1 MLLERVEI
9 VGFRGINRLSLML
22 EQNNVLIGE
31 NAWGKSSLLD
41 ALTLLL
47 SPEFDLYH
55 FVRDD
60 FWFPPGDIQG
70 REHHLHIILTF
81 RETEPGRHRVR
92 RFRPLQRCWVPCDD
106 GYHRVFYRLEGE
118 LAEDDSVMTLRSFID
133 GEGEAL
139 VLEEIDELARH
150 LVRLMPVLRLRDARF
165 MRRIHNGTVPHS
177 PQIEIT
183 ARQLDFL
190 SRELV
195 SHPQNLSDGQIRQ
208 GLSAMVQL
216 LEHYFAEQSSA
227 QTRHRLM
234 RRRSHD
240 EQRSWRYLDIINRMI
255 DKPGGRSH
263 RVILL
268 GLFATLLQAKGTVRL
283 DRDARPLLLIEDP
296 ETRLHPIMLSVAW
309 HLLNLLPLQR
319 VTTTNSGELLSLTP
333 VEQVCRLVRESTRVS
348 AWRLGPGGMNAEE
361 SRRIAFHIRF
371 NRASSL
377 FARCWLLV
385 EGETETWVINE
396 LARQCGHHFD
406 AEGVKVIEFAQSGLK
421 PLIKFARRMGIQW
434 HVLVDGDGEDSALL
448 KRALAGMID
457 LMPASMALLAPNVN
471 SYRRFQPG
479 MYVPTQASWGHNNR
493 TVALR
498 IPCGER
504 QNHRVEYRVAGADAN
519 PYLVMAAIFAGI
531 LHGLDNPQLPLQEE
545 VEGNGL
551 EQEGLPFPIRQSDAL
566 WEFMQNDHLRERL
579 GERFCH
585 VFHACK
591 HDELLQ
597 FERLITETEIEWMLK
612 NA

>member
-47 SPEFDLYH
+47 SPEFELYH

-60 FWFPPGDIQG
+60 FWFPPGDVQG

-81 RETEPGRHRVR
+81 RESEPGHHRVR
-92 RFRPLQRCWVPCDD
+92 RFRPLSSSWVPCDD
-106 GYHRVFYRLEGE
+106 GYQRIFYRLEGE
-118 LAEDDSVMTLRSFID
+118 LADDGSVMTLRTFID
-133 GEGEAL
+133 GKGEAL
-139 VLEEIDELARH
+139 ELEDIDEIVRH

-165 MRRIHNGTVPHS
+165 MRRIHNDSVPHS

-183 ARQLDFL
+183 ARQLDYL

-195 SHPQNLSDGQIRQ
+195 SHPQNLTDGQIRQ

-227 QTRHRLM
+227 QSRNRLM
-234 RRRSHD
+234 RRHSHD

-268 GLFATLLQAKGTVRL
+268 GLFSTLLQAKGTVRL

-333 VEQVCRLVRESTRVS
+333 VEHVCRLVRESSRVS
-348 AWRLGPGGMNAEE
+348 AWRLGPGGMNAED

-434 HVLVDGDGEDSALL
+434 HVLVDGDEAGKKYAATVRSLLNDDRDLERDHLTTLPALDMEHFMYRQGFNDVYHRVAQLPPNVPMNMRRVITKAIHRSSKPDLAIEVAMEAGRRGVESVPALL
-448 KRALAGMID
+448 KKMFSRVLWLARGRAD
-457 LMPASMALLAPNVN
+457 
-471 SYRRFQPG
+471 
-479 MYVPTQASWGHNNR
+479 
-493 TVALR
+493 
-498 IPCGER
+498 
-504 QNHRVEYRVAGADAN
+504 
-519 PYLVMAAIFAGI
+519 
-531 LHGLDNPQLPLQEE
+531 
-545 VEGNGL
+545 
-551 EQEGLPFPIRQSDAL
+551 
-566 WEFMQNDHLRERL
+566 
-579 GERFCH
+579 
-585 VFHACK
+585 
-591 HDELLQ
+591 
-597 FERLITETEIEWMLK
+597 
-612 NA
+612 

>member
-118 LAEDDSVMTLRSFID
+118 LADDDSVMTLRSFID

-139 VLEEIDELARH
+139 AVEDIDDLARH

-195 SHPQNLSDGQIRQ
+195 SHPQNLSDGQIRE

-268 GLFATLLQAKGTVRL
+268 GLFSTLLQAKGTVRL

-333 VEQVCRLVRESTRVS
+333 VEQVCRLVRESSRVS
-348 AWRLGPGGMNAEE
+348 AWRLGPGGMNAED

-434 HVLVDGDGEDSALL
+434 HVLVDGDEAGKKYAATVLGLLNNDRELERDHLTSLPAMDMEHFMYRQGFDDVYHRVAQIPDNVPMNMRRVITKAIHRSSKPDLAIEVAMEAGRRGVDAVPTLL
-448 KRALAGMID
+448 KKMFSRLLWLARGRAD
-457 LMPASMALLAPNVN
+457 
-471 SYRRFQPG
+471 
-479 MYVPTQASWGHNNR
+479 
-493 TVALR
+493 
-498 IPCGER
+498 
-504 QNHRVEYRVAGADAN
+504 
-519 PYLVMAAIFAGI
+519 
-531 LHGLDNPQLPLQEE
+531 
-545 VEGNGL
+545 
-551 EQEGLPFPIRQSDAL
+551 
-566 WEFMQNDHLRERL
+566 
-579 GERFCH
+579 
-585 VFHACK
+585 
-591 HDELLQ
+591 
-597 FERLITETEIEWMLK
+597 
-612 NA
+612 

>member
-106 GYHRVFYRLEGE
+106 GYHREFYRLEGE

-434 HVLVDGDGEDSALL
+434 HVLVDGDEAGKKYAATVRGLLNNDRELERDHLTSLPALDMEHFMYRQGFDDVYHRVAQIPDNVPMNMRRVITKAIHRSSKPDLAIEVAMEAGRRGVDAVPTLL
-448 KRALAGMID
+448 KKMFSRVLWLARGRAD
-457 LMPASMALLAPNVN
+457 
-471 SYRRFQPG
+471 
-479 MYVPTQASWGHNNR
+479 
-493 TVALR
+493 
-498 IPCGER
+498 
-504 QNHRVEYRVAGADAN
+504 
-519 PYLVMAAIFAGI
+519 
-531 LHGLDNPQLPLQEE
+531 
-545 VEGNGL
+545 
-551 EQEGLPFPIRQSDAL
+551 
-566 WEFMQNDHLRERL
+566 
-579 GERFCH
+579 
-585 VFHACK
+585 
-591 HDELLQ
+591 
-597 FERLITETEIEWMLK
+597 
-612 NA
+612 

>member
-60 FWFPPGDIQG
+60 FWFPAGDIQG

-118 LAEDDSVMTLRSFID
+118 LADDDSVMTLRSFID

-139 VLEEIDELARH
+139 ALEDIDELARH

-319 VTTTNSGELLSLTP
+319 MTTTNSGELLSLTP
-333 VEQVCRLVRESTRVS
+333 VEQVCRLVRESSRVS

-434 HVLVDGDGEDSALL
+434 HVLVDGDEAGKKYAATVRGLLNNDRELERDHLTSLPALDMEHFMYRQGFDDVYHRVAQIPDNVPMNMRRVITKAIHRSSKPDLAIEVAMEAGRRGVDAVPTLL
-448 KRALAGMID
+448 KKMFSRVLWLARGRAD
-457 LMPASMALLAPNVN
+457 
-471 SYRRFQPG
+471 
-479 MYVPTQASWGHNNR
+479 
-493 TVALR
+493 
-498 IPCGER
+498 
-504 QNHRVEYRVAGADAN
+504 
-519 PYLVMAAIFAGI
+519 
-531 LHGLDNPQLPLQEE
+531 
-545 VEGNGL
+545 
-551 EQEGLPFPIRQSDAL
+551 
-566 WEFMQNDHLRERL
+566 
-579 GERFCH
+579 
-585 VFHACK
+585 
-591 HDELLQ
+591 
-597 FERLITETEIEWMLK
+597 
-612 NA
+612 

>member
-60 FWFPPGDIQG
+60 FWFPAGDIQG

-92 RFRPLQRCWVPCDD
+92 RFRPLQRCWVPCGD

-118 LAEDDSVMTLRSFID
+118 LADDDSVMTLRSFID

-139 VLEEIDELARH
+139 ALEDIDELARH

-195 SHPQNLSDGQIRQ
+195 SHPQNLSDGQIRE

-333 VEQVCRLVRESTRVS
+333 VEQVCRLVRESARVS

-434 HVLVDGDGEDSALL
+434 HVLVDGDEAGKKYAATVRGLLNNDRELERDHLTTLPALDMEHFMYRQGFDDVYHRVAQIPDNVPMNMRRVITKAIHRSSKPDLAIEVAMEAGRRGVDAVPTLL
-448 KRALAGMID
+448 KKMFSRVLWLARGRAD
-457 LMPASMALLAPNVN
+457 
-471 SYRRFQPG
+471 
-479 MYVPTQASWGHNNR
+479 
-493 TVALR
+493 
-498 IPCGER
+498 
-504 QNHRVEYRVAGADAN
+504 
-519 PYLVMAAIFAGI
+519 
-531 LHGLDNPQLPLQEE
+531 
-545 VEGNGL
+545 
-551 EQEGLPFPIRQSDAL
+551 
-566 WEFMQNDHLRERL
+566 
-579 GERFCH
+579 
-585 VFHACK
+585 
-591 HDELLQ
+591 
-597 FERLITETEIEWMLK
+597 
-612 NA
+612 

>member
-118 LAEDDSVMTLRSFID
+118 LADDDSVMTLRSFID

-139 VLEEIDELARH
+139 AVEDIDDLARH

-195 SHPQNLSDGQIRQ
+195 SHPQNLSDGQIRE

-268 GLFATLLQAKGTVRL
+268 GLFSTLLQAKGTVRL

-333 VEQVCRLVRESTRVS
+333 VEQVCRLVRESSRVS
-348 AWRLGPGGMNAEE
+348 AWRLGPGGMNAED

-434 HVLVDGDGEDSALL
+434 HVLVDGDEAGKKYAATVLGLLNNDRELERDHLTSLPAMDMEHFMYRQGFDDVYHRVAQIPDNVPMNMRRVITKAIHRSSKPDLAIEVAMEAGRRGVDAVPTLL
-448 KRALAGMID
+448 KKMFSRVLWLARG
-457 LMPASMALLAPNVN
+457 
-471 SYRRFQPG
+471 
-479 MYVPTQASWGHNNR
+479 R
-493 TVALR
+493 T
-498 IPCGER
+498 
-504 QNHRVEYRVAGADAN
+504 D
-519 PYLVMAAIFAGI
+519 
-531 LHGLDNPQLPLQEE
+531 
-545 VEGNGL
+545 
-551 EQEGLPFPIRQSDAL
+551 
-566 WEFMQNDHLRERL
+566 
-579 GERFCH
+579 
-585 VFHACK
+585 
-591 HDELLQ
+591 
-597 FERLITETEIEWMLK
+597 
-612 NA
+612 

>member
-333 VEQVCRLVRESTRVS
+333 VEQVCRLVRESSRVS

-434 HVLVDGDGEDSALL
+434 HVLVDGDEAGKKYAATVRGLLNNDRELERDHLTTLPALDMEHFMYRQGFDDVYHRVAQIPDNVPMNMRRVITKAIHRSSKPDLAIEVAMEAGRRGVDAVPTLL
-448 KRALAGMID
+448 KKMFSRVLWLARGRAD
-457 LMPASMALLAPNVN
+457 
-471 SYRRFQPG
+471 
-479 MYVPTQASWGHNNR
+479 
-493 TVALR
+493 
-498 IPCGER
+498 
-504 QNHRVEYRVAGADAN
+504 
-519 PYLVMAAIFAGI
+519 
-531 LHGLDNPQLPLQEE
+531 
-545 VEGNGL
+545 
-551 EQEGLPFPIRQSDAL
+551 
-566 WEFMQNDHLRERL
+566 
-579 GERFCH
+579 
-585 VFHACK
+585 
-591 HDELLQ
+591 
-597 FERLITETEIEWMLK
+597 
-612 NA
+612 

>member
-434 HVLVDGDGEDSALL
+434 HVLVDGDEAGKKYTATVRGLLNNDRELERDHLTSLPALDMEHFMYRQGFDDVYHRVAQIPDNVPMNMRRVITKAIHRSSKPDLAIEVAMEAGRRGVDAVPTLL
-448 KRALAGMID
+448 KKMFSRVLWLARGRAD
-457 LMPASMALLAPNVN
+457 
-471 SYRRFQPG
+471 
-479 MYVPTQASWGHNNR
+479 
-493 TVALR
+493 
-498 IPCGER
+498 
-504 QNHRVEYRVAGADAN
+504 
-519 PYLVMAAIFAGI
+519 
-531 LHGLDNPQLPLQEE
+531 
-545 VEGNGL
+545 
-551 EQEGLPFPIRQSDAL
+551 
-566 WEFMQNDHLRERL
+566 
-579 GERFCH
+579 
-585 VFHACK
+585 
-591 HDELLQ
+591 
-597 FERLITETEIEWMLK
+597 
-612 NA
+612 

>member
-377 FARCWLLV
+377 FARCWRLV

-434 HVLVDGDGEDSALL
+434 HVLVDGDEAGKKYAATVRGLLNNDRELERDHLTSLPALDMEHFMYRQGFDDVYHRVAQIPDNVPMNMRRVITKAIHRSSKPDLAIEVAMEAGRRGVDAVPTLL
-448 KRALAGMID
+448 KKMFSRVLWLARGRAD
-457 LMPASMALLAPNVN
+457 
-471 SYRRFQPG
+471 
-479 MYVPTQASWGHNNR
+479 
-493 TVALR
+493 
-498 IPCGER
+498 
-504 QNHRVEYRVAGADAN
+504 
-519 PYLVMAAIFAGI
+519 
-531 LHGLDNPQLPLQEE
+531 
-545 VEGNGL
+545 
-551 EQEGLPFPIRQSDAL
+551 
-566 WEFMQNDHLRERL
+566 
-579 GERFCH
+579 
-585 VFHACK
+585 
-591 HDELLQ
+591 
-597 FERLITETEIEWMLK
+597 
-612 NA
+612 

>member
-118 LAEDDSVMTLRSFID
+118 LADDDSVMTLRSFID

-139 VLEEIDELARH
+139 AVEDIDDLARH

-177 PQIEIT
+177 PQIELT

-195 SHPQNLSDGQIRQ
+195 SHPQNLSDGQIRE

-268 GLFATLLQAKGTVRL
+268 GLFSTLLQAKGTVRL

-333 VEQVCRLVRESTRVS
+333 VEQVCRLVRESSRVS
-348 AWRLGPGGMNAEE
+348 AWRLGPGGMNAED

-434 HVLVDGDGEDSALL
+434 HVLVDGDEAGKKYAATVLGLLNNDRELERDHLTSLPAMDMEHFMYRQGFDDVYHRVAQIPDNVPMNMRRVITKAIHRSSKPDLAIEVAMEAGRRGVDAVPTLL
-448 KRALAGMID
+448 KKMFSRVLWLARGRAD
-457 LMPASMALLAPNVN
+457 
-471 SYRRFQPG
+471 
-479 MYVPTQASWGHNNR
+479 
-493 TVALR
+493 
-498 IPCGER
+498 
-504 QNHRVEYRVAGADAN
+504 
-519 PYLVMAAIFAGI
+519 
-531 LHGLDNPQLPLQEE
+531 
-545 VEGNGL
+545 
-551 EQEGLPFPIRQSDAL
+551 
-566 WEFMQNDHLRERL
+566 
-579 GERFCH
+579 
-585 VFHACK
+585 
-591 HDELLQ
+591 
-597 FERLITETEIEWMLK
+597 
-612 NA
+612 

>member
-92 RFRPLQRCWVPCDD
+92 RFRPLQRCWVPCED

-434 HVLVDGDGEDSALL
+434 HVLVDGDEAGKKYAATVRGLLNNDRELERDHLTSLPALDMEHFMYRQGFDDVYHRVAQIPDNVPMNMRRVITKAIHRSSKPDLAIEVAMEAGRRGVDDVPTLL
-448 KRALAGMID
+448 KKMFSRVLWLARGRAD
-457 LMPASMALLAPNVN
+457 
-471 SYRRFQPG
+471 
-479 MYVPTQASWGHNNR
+479 
-493 TVALR
+493 
-498 IPCGER
+498 
-504 QNHRVEYRVAGADAN
+504 
-519 PYLVMAAIFAGI
+519 
-531 LHGLDNPQLPLQEE
+531 
-545 VEGNGL
+545 
-551 EQEGLPFPIRQSDAL
+551 
-566 WEFMQNDHLRERL
+566 
-579 GERFCH
+579 
-585 VFHACK
+585 
-591 HDELLQ
+591 
-597 FERLITETEIEWMLK
+597 
-612 NA
+612 

>member
-434 HVLVDGDGEDSALL
+434 HVLVDGDEAGKKYAATVRGLLNNDRELERDHLTSLPALDMEHFMYRQGFDDVYHRVAQIPDNVPVNMRRVITKAIHRSSKPDLAIEVAMEAGRRGVDAVPTLL
-448 KRALAGMID
+448 KKMFSRVLWLARGRAD
-457 LMPASMALLAPNVN
+457 
-471 SYRRFQPG
+471 
-479 MYVPTQASWGHNNR
+479 
-493 TVALR
+493 
-498 IPCGER
+498 
-504 QNHRVEYRVAGADAN
+504 
-519 PYLVMAAIFAGI
+519 
-531 LHGLDNPQLPLQEE
+531 
-545 VEGNGL
+545 
-551 EQEGLPFPIRQSDAL
+551 
-566 WEFMQNDHLRERL
+566 
-579 GERFCH
+579 
-585 VFHACK
+585 
-591 HDELLQ
+591 
-597 FERLITETEIEWMLK
+597 
-612 NA
+612 

>member
-1 MLLERVEI
+1 MLLDRVEI

-60 FWFPPGDIQG
+60 FWFPAGDIQG

-118 LAEDDSVMTLRSFID
+118 LADDDSVMTLRSFID

-139 VLEEIDELARH
+139 VLEDIDELARH

-333 VEQVCRLVRESTRVS
+333 VEQVCRLVRESARVS

-434 HVLVDGDGEDSALL
+434 HVLVDGDEAGKKYAATVRGLLNNDRELERDHLTALPALDMEHFMYRQGFDDVYHRVAQIPDNVPMNMRRVITKAIHRSSKPDLAIEVAMEAGRRGVDAVPTLL
-448 KRALAGMID
+448 KKMFSRVLWLARGRAD
-457 LMPASMALLAPNVN
+457 
-471 SYRRFQPG
+471 
-479 MYVPTQASWGHNNR
+479 
-493 TVALR
+493 
-498 IPCGER
+498 
-504 QNHRVEYRVAGADAN
+504 
-519 PYLVMAAIFAGI
+519 
-531 LHGLDNPQLPLQEE
+531 
-545 VEGNGL
+545 
-551 EQEGLPFPIRQSDAL
+551 
-566 WEFMQNDHLRERL
+566 
-579 GERFCH
+579 
-585 VFHACK
+585 
-591 HDELLQ
+591 
-597 FERLITETEIEWMLK
+597 
-612 NA
+612 

>member
-9 VGFRGINRLSLML
+9 VGFRGINRLSLQL

-47 SPEFDLYH
+47 SPEDDLYH

-60 FWFPPGDIQG
+60 FWFPPGDVTG
-70 REHHLHIILTF
+70 REKHLHIILTF
-81 RETEPGRHRVR
+81 RESEPGRHRVR
-92 RFRPLQRCWVPCDD
+92 RFRPLSPCWVPCDD
-106 GYHRVFYRLEGE
+106 GFHRIFYRLEGE
-118 LAEDDSVMTLRSFID
+118 MAENEGVLTLRDFLDEKASPIPLDNID
-133 GEGEAL
+133 
-139 VLEEIDELARH
+139 DLARH
-150 LVRLMPVLRLRDARF
+150 LIRLTPVLRLRDARF
-165 MRRIHNGTVPHS
+165 MRRIRNGTVPNM
-177 PQIEIT
+177 PEVEVT
-183 ARQLDFL
+183 ARELDFL
-190 SRELV
+190 ARELV
-195 SHPQNLSDGQIRQ
+195 SRPQNLTDGQIRQ

-216 LEHYFAEQSSA
+216 LEHYFSEQGTSES
-227 QTRHRLM
+227 RHRLM

-255 DKPGGRSH
+255 DRPGGRTH

-268 GLFATLLQAKGTVRL
+268 GLFSTLLQAKGTVRL
-283 DRDARPLLLIEDP
+283 DRDARPLLLVEDP

-333 VEQVCRLVRESTRVS
+333 VEHVCRLVRESSRVS
-348 AWRLGPGGMNAEE
+348 AYRLGPGGLNAEDG
-361 SRRIAFHIRF
+361 RRIAFHIRF

-434 HVLVDGDGEDSALL
+434 HVLVDGDEAGKKYAATVRGLLNNDRELERDHLTSLPALDMEHFMYRQGFDDVYHRVAQIPDNVPMNMRRVITKAIHRSSKPDLAIEVAMEAGRRGVDAVPTLL
-448 KRALAGMID
+448 KKMFSRVLWLARGRAD
-457 LMPASMALLAPNVN
+457 
-471 SYRRFQPG
+471 
-479 MYVPTQASWGHNNR
+479 
-493 TVALR
+493 
-498 IPCGER
+498 
-504 QNHRVEYRVAGADAN
+504 
-519 PYLVMAAIFAGI
+519 
-531 LHGLDNPQLPLQEE
+531 
-545 VEGNGL
+545 
-551 EQEGLPFPIRQSDAL
+551 
-566 WEFMQNDHLRERL
+566 
-579 GERFCH
+579 
-585 VFHACK
+585 
-591 HDELLQ
+591 
-597 FERLITETEIEWMLK
+597 
-612 NA
+612 

>member
-1 MLLERVEI
+1 MHLERVEI

-81 RETEPGRHRVR
+81 RENEPGHHRVR
-92 RFRPLQRCWVPCDD
+92 RFRPLSDCWVPCDD
-106 GYHRVFYRLEGE
+106 GYQRIFYRLEGE
-118 LAEDDSVMTLRSFID
+118 LADDGSVMTLRSFINCQ
-133 GEGEAL
+133 GEAL
-139 VLEEIDELARH
+139 EMQDIDELARH

-195 SHPQNLSDGQIRQ
+195 NHPQNLTDGQIRE

-227 QTRHRLM
+227 QSRNRLM

-268 GLFATLLQAKGTVRL
+268 GLFSTLLQAKGTVRL

-333 VEQVCRLVRESTRVS
+333 VEQVCRLVRESSRVS
-348 AWRLGPGGMNAEE
+348 AWRLGPGGMNAED

-371 NRASSL
+371 NRAH
-377 FARCWLLV
+377 RCLPAAGCWWKAKRKPGLS
-385 EGETETWVINE
+385 NE

-421 PLIKFARRMGIQW
+421 PLIKFARRMGIEW
-434 HVLVDGDGEDSALL
+434 HVLVDGDEAGKKYAATVRGLLNNDNELERVHLTMLPAMDMEHFMYRQGFDDVYHRVAQIPENMPMNMRRVITKAIHRSSKPDLAIEVAMEAGRRGVDAVPTLL
-448 KRALAGMID
+448 KKMFSRVLWLARGRAD
-457 LMPASMALLAPNVN
+457 
-471 SYRRFQPG
+471 
-479 MYVPTQASWGHNNR
+479 
-493 TVALR
+493 
-498 IPCGER
+498 
-504 QNHRVEYRVAGADAN
+504 
-519 PYLVMAAIFAGI
+519 
-531 LHGLDNPQLPLQEE
+531 
-545 VEGNGL
+545 
-551 EQEGLPFPIRQSDAL
+551 
-566 WEFMQNDHLRERL
+566 
-579 GERFCH
+579 
-585 VFHACK
+585 
-591 HDELLQ
+591 
-597 FERLITETEIEWMLK
+597 
-612 NA
+612 

>member
-118 LAEDDSVMTLRSFID
+118 LADDDSVMTLRSFID

-139 VLEEIDELARH
+139 AVEDIDDLARH
-150 LVRLMPVLRLRDARF
+150 LVRLMPLLRLRDARF

-195 SHPQNLSDGQIRQ
+195 SHPQNLSDGQIRE

-268 GLFATLLQAKGTVRL
+268 GLFSTLLQAKGTVRL

-333 VEQVCRLVRESTRVS
+333 VEQVCRLVRESSRVS
-348 AWRLGPGGMNAEE
+348 AWRLGPGGMNAED

-434 HVLVDGDGEDSALL
+434 HVLVDGDEAGKKYAATVLGLLNNDRELERDHLTSLPAMDMEHFMYRQGFDDVYHRVAQIPDNVPMNMRRVITKAIHRSSKPDLAIEVAMEAGRRGVDAVPTLL
-448 KRALAGMID
+448 KKMFSRVLWLARGRAD
-457 LMPASMALLAPNVN
+457 
-471 SYRRFQPG
+471 
-479 MYVPTQASWGHNNR
+479 
-493 TVALR
+493 
-498 IPCGER
+498 
-504 QNHRVEYRVAGADAN
+504 
-519 PYLVMAAIFAGI
+519 
-531 LHGLDNPQLPLQEE
+531 
-545 VEGNGL
+545 
-551 EQEGLPFPIRQSDAL
+551 
-566 WEFMQNDHLRERL
+566 
-579 GERFCH
+579 
-585 VFHACK
+585 
-591 HDELLQ
+591 
-597 FERLITETEIEWMLK
+597 
-612 NA
+612 

>member
-1 MLLERVEI
+1 MHLERVEI

-55 FVRDD
+55 FVRED

-70 REHHLHIILTF
+70 RERHLHIILTF
-81 RETEPGRHRVR
+81 RENEPGRHRVR
-92 RFRPLQRCWVPCDD
+92 RYRPLSNCWVPCED
-106 GYHRVFYRLEGE
+106 GYQRVFYRLEGE
-118 LAEDDSVMTLRSFID
+118 LTDDDSVMTLRSFIN

-139 VLEEIDELARH
+139 DLDDIDELARH

-195 SHPQNLSDGQIRQ
+195 HHPQNLTDSQIRQ

-227 QTRHRLM
+227 QSRNRLM
-234 RRRSHD
+234 RRHSHD

-268 GLFATLLQAKGTVRL
+268 GLFSTLLQAKGTVRL

-333 VEQVCRLVRESTRVS
+333 VEHVCRLVRESSRVS
-348 AWRLGPGGMNAEE
+348 AWRLGPGGMNAED

-421 PLIKFARRMGIQW
+421 PLIKFARRMGIEW
-434 HVLVDGDGEDSALL
+434 HVLVDGDEAGKKYAATVRGLLNDDKMLERDHLTVLPAMDMEHFMYRQGFDDVYHRVAQLPINIPMNMRRVITKAIHRSSKPDLAIEVAMEAGRRGVDAIPTLL
-448 KRALAGMID
+448 KKMFSRVLWLARGRAD
-457 LMPASMALLAPNVN
+457 
-471 SYRRFQPG
+471 
-479 MYVPTQASWGHNNR
+479 
-493 TVALR
+493 
-498 IPCGER
+498 
-504 QNHRVEYRVAGADAN
+504 
-519 PYLVMAAIFAGI
+519 
-531 LHGLDNPQLPLQEE
+531 
-545 VEGNGL
+545 
-551 EQEGLPFPIRQSDAL
+551 
-566 WEFMQNDHLRERL
+566 
-579 GERFCH
+579 
-585 VFHACK
+585 
-591 HDELLQ
+591 
-597 FERLITETEIEWMLK
+597 
-612 NA
+612 

>member
-434 HVLVDGDGEDSALL
+434 HVLVDGDEAGKKYAATVRGLLNNDRELERDHLTSLPALDMEHFMYRQGFDDVYHRVAQIPDNVPMNMRRVITKAIHRSSKPDLAIEVAMEAGRRGVDAIPTLL
-448 KRALAGMID
+448 KKMFSRVLWLARGRAD
-457 LMPASMALLAPNVN
+457 
-471 SYRRFQPG
+471 
-479 MYVPTQASWGHNNR
+479 
-493 TVALR
+493 
-498 IPCGER
+498 
-504 QNHRVEYRVAGADAN
+504 
-519 PYLVMAAIFAGI
+519 
-531 LHGLDNPQLPLQEE
+531 
-545 VEGNGL
+545 
-551 EQEGLPFPIRQSDAL
+551 
-566 WEFMQNDHLRERL
+566 
-579 GERFCH
+579 
-585 VFHACK
+585 
-591 HDELLQ
+591 
-597 FERLITETEIEWMLK
+597 
-612 NA
+612 

>member
-434 HVLVDGDGEDSALL
+434 HVLVDGDEAGKKYAATVRGLLNNDRELERDHLTSLPALDMEHFMYRQGFDDVYHRVAQIPDNVPMNMRRVITKAIHRSSKPDLAIEVAMEAGRRGVDAVPTLL
-448 KRALAGMID
+448 KKMFSRVLWLARG
-457 LMPASMALLAPNVN
+457 
-471 SYRRFQPG
+471 
-479 MYVPTQASWGHNNR
+479 
-493 TVALR
+493 
-498 IPCGER
+498 
-504 QNHRVEYRVAGADAN
+504 
-519 PYLVMAAIFAGI
+519 
-531 LHGLDNPQLPLQEE
+531 
-545 VEGNGL
+545 
-551 EQEGLPFPIRQSDAL
+551 
-566 WEFMQNDHLRERL
+566 
-579 GERFCH
+579 
-585 VFHACK
+585 
-591 HDELLQ
+591 
-597 FERLITETEIEWMLK
+597 
-612 NA
+612 

>member
-139 VLEEIDELARH
+139 VLEEIDELVRH

-240 EQRSWRYLDIINRMI
+240 EQRSWRYLDVINRMI

-434 HVLVDGDGEDSALL
+434 HVLVDGDEAGKKYAATVRGLLNNDRELERDHLTSLPALDMEHFMYRQGFDDVYHRVAQIPDNVPMNMRRVITKAIHRSSKPDLAIEVAMEAGRRGVDAVPTLL
-448 KRALAGMID
+448 KKMFSRVLWLARGRAD
-457 LMPASMALLAPNVN
+457 
-471 SYRRFQPG
+471 
-479 MYVPTQASWGHNNR
+479 
-493 TVALR
+493 
-498 IPCGER
+498 
-504 QNHRVEYRVAGADAN
+504 
-519 PYLVMAAIFAGI
+519 
-531 LHGLDNPQLPLQEE
+531 
-545 VEGNGL
+545 
-551 EQEGLPFPIRQSDAL
+551 
-566 WEFMQNDHLRERL
+566 
-579 GERFCH
+579 
-585 VFHACK
+585 
-591 HDELLQ
+591 
-597 FERLITETEIEWMLK
+597 
-612 NA
+612 

>member
-22 EQNNVLIGE
+22 EQNNVQIGE

-60 FWFPPGDIQG
+60 FWFPAGDIQG

-118 LAEDDSVMTLRSFID
+118 LADDDSVMTLRSFID

-139 VLEEIDELARH
+139 VLEDIDELARH

-319 VTTTNSGELLSLTP
+319 MTTTNSGELLSLTP
-333 VEQVCRLVRESTRVS
+333 VEQVCRLVRESSRVS

-434 HVLVDGDGEDSALL
+434 HVLVDGDEAGKKYAATVRGLLNNDRELERDHLTALPALDMEHFMYRQGFDDVYHRVAQIPDNVPMNMRRVITKAIHRSSKPDLAIEVAMEAGRRGVDAVPTLL
-448 KRALAGMID
+448 KKMFSRVLWLARGRAD
-457 LMPASMALLAPNVN
+457 
-471 SYRRFQPG
+471 
-479 MYVPTQASWGHNNR
+479 
-493 TVALR
+493 
-498 IPCGER
+498 
-504 QNHRVEYRVAGADAN
+504 
-519 PYLVMAAIFAGI
+519 
-531 LHGLDNPQLPLQEE
+531 
-545 VEGNGL
+545 
-551 EQEGLPFPIRQSDAL
+551 
-566 WEFMQNDHLRERL
+566 
-579 GERFCH
+579 
-585 VFHACK
+585 
-591 HDELLQ
+591 
-597 FERLITETEIEWMLK
+597 
-612 NA
+612 

>member
-333 VEQVCRLVRESTRVS
+333 VDQVCRLVRESTRVS

-434 HVLVDGDGEDSALL
+434 HVLVDGDEAGKKYAATVRGLLNNDRELERDHLTSLPALDMEHFMYRQGFDDVYHRVAQIPDNVPMNMRRVITKAIHRSSKPDLAIEVAMEAGRRGVDAVPTLL
-448 KRALAGMID
+448 KKMFSRVLWLARGRAD
-457 LMPASMALLAPNVN
+457 
-471 SYRRFQPG
+471 
-479 MYVPTQASWGHNNR
+479 
-493 TVALR
+493 
-498 IPCGER
+498 
-504 QNHRVEYRVAGADAN
+504 
-519 PYLVMAAIFAGI
+519 
-531 LHGLDNPQLPLQEE
+531 
-545 VEGNGL
+545 
-551 EQEGLPFPIRQSDAL
+551 
-566 WEFMQNDHLRERL
+566 
-579 GERFCH
+579 
-585 VFHACK
+585 
-591 HDELLQ
+591 
-597 FERLITETEIEWMLK
+597 
-612 NA
+612 

>member
-81 RETEPGRHRVR
+81 RETDPGRHRVR

-118 LAEDDSVMTLRSFID
+118 LADDDSVMTLRSFID

-139 VLEEIDELARH
+139 AVEDIDDLARH

-195 SHPQNLSDGQIRQ
+195 SHPQNLSDGQIRE

-268 GLFATLLQAKGTVRL
+268 GLFSTLLQAKGTVRL

-333 VEQVCRLVRESTRVS
+333 VEQVCRLVRESSRVS
-348 AWRLGPGGMNAEE
+348 AWRLGPGGMNAED

-434 HVLVDGDGEDSALL
+434 HVLVDGDEAGKKYAATVLGLLNNDRELERDHLTSLPAMDMEHFMYRQGFDDVYHRVAQIPDNVPMNMRRVITKAIHRSSKPDLAIEVAMEAGRRGVDAVPTLL
-448 KRALAGMID
+448 KKMFSRVLWLARGRAD
-457 LMPASMALLAPNVN
+457 
-471 SYRRFQPG
+471 
-479 MYVPTQASWGHNNR
+479 
-493 TVALR
+493 
-498 IPCGER
+498 
-504 QNHRVEYRVAGADAN
+504 
-519 PYLVMAAIFAGI
+519 
-531 LHGLDNPQLPLQEE
+531 
-545 VEGNGL
+545 
-551 EQEGLPFPIRQSDAL
+551 
-566 WEFMQNDHLRERL
+566 
-579 GERFCH
+579 
-585 VFHACK
+585 
-591 HDELLQ
+591 
-597 FERLITETEIEWMLK
+597 
-612 NA
+612 

>member
-81 RETEPGRHRVR
+81 RETEPGRYRVR

-434 HVLVDGDGEDSALL
+434 HVLVDGDEAGKKYAATVRGLLNNDRELERDHLTSLPALDMEHFMYRQGFDDVYHRVAQIPDNVPMNMRRVITKAIHRSSKPDLAIEVAMEAGRRGVDAVPTLL
-448 KRALAGMID
+448 KKMFSRVLWLARGRAD
-457 LMPASMALLAPNVN
+457 
-471 SYRRFQPG
+471 
-479 MYVPTQASWGHNNR
+479 
-493 TVALR
+493 
-498 IPCGER
+498 
-504 QNHRVEYRVAGADAN
+504 
-519 PYLVMAAIFAGI
+519 
-531 LHGLDNPQLPLQEE
+531 
-545 VEGNGL
+545 
-551 EQEGLPFPIRQSDAL
+551 
-566 WEFMQNDHLRERL
+566 
-579 GERFCH
+579 
-585 VFHACK
+585 
-591 HDELLQ
+591 
-597 FERLITETEIEWMLK
+597 
-612 NA
+612 

>member
-434 HVLVDGDGEDSALL
+434 HVLVDGDEAGKKYAATVRGLLNNDRELERDHLTSLPALDMEHFMYRQGFDDVYHRVAQIPDNVPMNMRRVITKAIHRSSKPDLAIEVAMEVGRRGVDAVPTLL
-448 KRALAGMID
+448 KKMFSRVLWLARGRAD
-457 LMPASMALLAPNVN
+457 
-471 SYRRFQPG
+471 
-479 MYVPTQASWGHNNR
+479 
-493 TVALR
+493 
-498 IPCGER
+498 
-504 QNHRVEYRVAGADAN
+504 
-519 PYLVMAAIFAGI
+519 
-531 LHGLDNPQLPLQEE
+531 
-545 VEGNGL
+545 
-551 EQEGLPFPIRQSDAL
+551 
-566 WEFMQNDHLRERL
+566 
-579 GERFCH
+579 
-585 VFHACK
+585 
-591 HDELLQ
+591 
-597 FERLITETEIEWMLK
+597 
-612 NA
+612 

>member
-434 HVLVDGDGEDSALL
+434 HVLVDGDEAGKKYAATGRGLLNNDRELERDHLTSLPALDMEHFMYRQGFDDVYHRVAQIPDNVPMNMRRVITKAIHRSSKPDLAIEVAMEAGRRGVDAVPTLL
-448 KRALAGMID
+448 KKMFSRVLWLARGRAD
-457 LMPASMALLAPNVN
+457 
-471 SYRRFQPG
+471 
-479 MYVPTQASWGHNNR
+479 
-493 TVALR
+493 
-498 IPCGER
+498 
-504 QNHRVEYRVAGADAN
+504 
-519 PYLVMAAIFAGI
+519 
-531 LHGLDNPQLPLQEE
+531 
-545 VEGNGL
+545 
-551 EQEGLPFPIRQSDAL
+551 
-566 WEFMQNDHLRERL
+566 
-579 GERFCH
+579 
-585 VFHACK
+585 
-591 HDELLQ
+591 
-597 FERLITETEIEWMLK
+597 
-612 NA
+612 

>member
-406 AEGVKVIEFAQSGLK
+406 AEGIKVIEFAQSGLK

-434 HVLVDGDGEDSALL
+434 HVLVDGDEAGKKYAATVRGLLNNDRELERDHLTSLPALDMEHFMYRQGFDDVYHRVAQIPDNVPMNMRRVITKAIHRSSKPDLAIEVAMEAGRRGVDAVPTLL
-448 KRALAGMID
+448 KKMFSRVLWLARGRAD
-457 LMPASMALLAPNVN
+457 
-471 SYRRFQPG
+471 
-479 MYVPTQASWGHNNR
+479 
-493 TVALR
+493 
-498 IPCGER
+498 
-504 QNHRVEYRVAGADAN
+504 
-519 PYLVMAAIFAGI
+519 
-531 LHGLDNPQLPLQEE
+531 
-545 VEGNGL
+545 
-551 EQEGLPFPIRQSDAL
+551 
-566 WEFMQNDHLRERL
+566 
-579 GERFCH
+579 
-585 VFHACK
+585 
-591 HDELLQ
+591 
-597 FERLITETEIEWMLK
+597 
-612 NA
+612 

>member
-81 RETEPGRHRVR
+81 RETEPGLHRVR

-434 HVLVDGDGEDSALL
+434 HVLVDGDEAGKKYAATVRGLLNNDRELERDHLTSLPALDMEHFMYRQGFDDVYHRVAQIPDNVPMNMRRVITKAIHRSSKPDLAIEVAMEAGRRGVDAVPTLL
-448 KRALAGMID
+448 KKMFSRVLWLARGRAD
-457 LMPASMALLAPNVN
+457 
-471 SYRRFQPG
+471 
-479 MYVPTQASWGHNNR
+479 
-493 TVALR
+493 
-498 IPCGER
+498 
-504 QNHRVEYRVAGADAN
+504 
-519 PYLVMAAIFAGI
+519 
-531 LHGLDNPQLPLQEE
+531 
-545 VEGNGL
+545 
-551 EQEGLPFPIRQSDAL
+551 
-566 WEFMQNDHLRERL
+566 
-579 GERFCH
+579 
-585 VFHACK
+585 
-591 HDELLQ
+591 
-597 FERLITETEIEWMLK
+597 
-612 NA
+612 

>member
-183 ARQLDFL
+183 ARQLDFI

-434 HVLVDGDGEDSALL
+434 HVLVDGDEAGKKYAATVRGLLNNDRELERDHLTSLPALDMEHFMYRQGFDDVYHRVAQIPDNVPMSMRRVITKAIHRSSKPDLAIEVAMEAGRRGVDAVPTLL
-448 KRALAGMID
+448 KKMFSRVLWLARGRAD
-457 LMPASMALLAPNVN
+457 
-471 SYRRFQPG
+471 
-479 MYVPTQASWGHNNR
+479 
-493 TVALR
+493 
-498 IPCGER
+498 
-504 QNHRVEYRVAGADAN
+504 
-519 PYLVMAAIFAGI
+519 
-531 LHGLDNPQLPLQEE
+531 
-545 VEGNGL
+545 
-551 EQEGLPFPIRQSDAL
+551 
-566 WEFMQNDHLRERL
+566 
-579 GERFCH
+579 
-585 VFHACK
+585 
-591 HDELLQ
+591 
-597 FERLITETEIEWMLK
+597 
-612 NA
+612 

>member
-1 MLLERVEI
+1 MHLERVEI

-55 FVRDD
+55 FVRED

-81 RETEPGRHRVR
+81 RENEPGRHRVR
-92 RFRPLQRCWVPCDD
+92 RYRPLSNCWVPCDD
-106 GYHRVFYRLEGE
+106 GYQRVFYRLEGE
-118 LAEDDSVMTLRSFID
+118 LADDDSVMTLRSFIN

-139 VLEEIDELARH
+139 ELDDIDELARH

-195 SHPQNLSDGQIRQ
+195 HHPQNLTDGQIRQ

-227 QTRHRLM
+227 QSRHRLM
-234 RRRSHD
+234 RRHSHD

-268 GLFATLLQAKGTVRL
+268 GLFSTLLQAKGTVRL

-333 VEQVCRLVRESTRVS
+333 VEHVCRLVRESSRVS
-348 AWRLGPGGMNAEE
+348 AWRLGPGGMNAED

-421 PLIKFARRMGIQW
+421 PLIKFARRMGIEW
-434 HVLVDGDGEDSALL
+434 HVLVDGDEAGKKYAATVRGLLNDDKMLERDHLTALPAMDMEHFMYRQGFDDVYHRVAQLPINIPMNMRRVITKAIHRSSKPDLAIEMAMEAGRRGVDAIPALL
-448 KRALAGMID
+448 KKMFSRVLWLARGRAD
-457 LMPASMALLAPNVN
+457 
-471 SYRRFQPG
+471 
-479 MYVPTQASWGHNNR
+479 
-493 TVALR
+493 
-498 IPCGER
+498 
-504 QNHRVEYRVAGADAN
+504 
-519 PYLVMAAIFAGI
+519 
-531 LHGLDNPQLPLQEE
+531 
-545 VEGNGL
+545 
-551 EQEGLPFPIRQSDAL
+551 
-566 WEFMQNDHLRERL
+566 
-579 GERFCH
+579 
-585 VFHACK
+585 
-591 HDELLQ
+591 
-597 FERLITETEIEWMLK
+597 
-612 NA
+612 

>member
-406 AEGVKVIEFAQSGLK
+406 AEGVKLIEFAQSGLK

-434 HVLVDGDGEDSALL
+434 HVLVDGDEAGKKYAATVRGLLNNDRELERDHLTSLPALDMEHFMYRQGFDDVYHRVAQIPDNVPMNMRRVITKAIHRSSKPDLAIEVAMEAGRRGVDAVPTLL
-448 KRALAGMID
+448 KKMFSRVLWLARGRAD
-457 LMPASMALLAPNVN
+457 
-471 SYRRFQPG
+471 
-479 MYVPTQASWGHNNR
+479 
-493 TVALR
+493 
-498 IPCGER
+498 
-504 QNHRVEYRVAGADAN
+504 
-519 PYLVMAAIFAGI
+519 
-531 LHGLDNPQLPLQEE
+531 
-545 VEGNGL
+545 
-551 EQEGLPFPIRQSDAL
+551 
-566 WEFMQNDHLRERL
+566 
-579 GERFCH
+579 
-585 VFHACK
+585 
-591 HDELLQ
+591 
-597 FERLITETEIEWMLK
+597 
-612 NA
+612 

>member
-1 MLLERVEI
+1 MHLERVEI

-81 RETEPGRHRVR
+81 RENEPGRHRVR
-92 RFRPLQRCWVPCDD
+92 RFRPLSDCWEPCDD
-106 GYHRVFYRLEGE
+106 GYQRIFYRLEGE
-118 LAEDDSVMTLRSFID
+118 LADDGSVMTLRSFINCQ
-133 GEGEAL
+133 GEAL
-139 VLEEIDELARH
+139 EMQDIDELARH

-195 SHPQNLSDGQIRQ
+195 NHPQNLTDGQIRE

-227 QTRHRLM
+227 QSRNRLM

-268 GLFATLLQAKGTVRL
+268 GLFSTLLQAKGTVRL

-333 VEQVCRLVRESTRVS
+333 VEQVCRLVRESSRVS
-348 AWRLGPGGMNAEE
+348 AWRLGPGGMNAED

-421 PLIKFARRMGIQW
+421 PLIKFARRMGIEW
-434 HVLVDGDGEDSALL
+434 HVLVDGDEAGKKYAATVRGLLNNDNELERVHLTMLPAMDMEHFMYRQGFDDVYHRVAQIPENMPMNMRRVITKAIHRSSKPDLAIEVAMEAGRRGVDAVPTLL
-448 KRALAGMID
+448 KKMFSRVLWLARGRAD
-457 LMPASMALLAPNVN
+457 
-471 SYRRFQPG
+471 
-479 MYVPTQASWGHNNR
+479 
-493 TVALR
+493 
-498 IPCGER
+498 
-504 QNHRVEYRVAGADAN
+504 
-519 PYLVMAAIFAGI
+519 
-531 LHGLDNPQLPLQEE
+531 
-545 VEGNGL
+545 
-551 EQEGLPFPIRQSDAL
+551 
-566 WEFMQNDHLRERL
+566 
-579 GERFCH
+579 
-585 VFHACK
+585 
-591 HDELLQ
+591 
-597 FERLITETEIEWMLK
+597 
-612 NA
+612 